1 MPAAIGAIERARA
14 ARPARSSEPAGHPSP
29 PLLDALP
36 PLDDDA
42 IAACR
47 QRADHLS
54 ARISARIHAEVAAF
68 ADPSMHAVITEA
80 IEMSVGLF
88 IDALAGAPTRGR
100 AVGDFF
106 RWLGRV
112 EAAAGHDLDAMR
124 AAHQIAT
131 QETWSELREA
141 SHELDLPATA
151 VGQLANALLN
161 FQNQLLQH
169 AIQGFTLVRGRRG
182 DARNSPRSMLI
193 EALLRGDCPDR
204 IQELA
209 SAVSW
214 PVPDSVSV
222 MTTTMSAPAR
232 AVVNATTG
240 ALAGS
245 NGQRLV
251 VIVDTAAAPRLAQH
265 LAQQVSDPVTLSWG
279 VPSDEV
285 HHAARWSA
293 RLFRLAASGQV
304 APPADGVL
312 LCDDHRAK
320 LCMHADPILRRC
332 TDLEVL
338 APLLD
343 ETPKRRASLAETMLL
358 WLQTRE
364 SVPAIADRLG
374 VHQQTV
380 RHRLRRIK
388 ELFGDRLSDPS
399 ETVAL
404 LTALES
410 ATPGWRSDA
419 A

>member
-1 MPAAIGAIERARA
+1 VT
-14 ARPARSSEPAGHPSP
+14 GHPSP
-29 PLLDALP
+29 PLIDALP
-36 PLDDDA
+36 PLDDDV

-47 QRADHLS
+47 QRAGQLS

-68 ADPSMHAVITEA
+68 ADPSMHAVISEA
-80 IEMSVGLF
+80 IDMSVGLF

-100 AVGDFF
+100 AVADFF

-141 SHELDLPATA
+141 SDQLDLAPTA

-169 AIQGFTLVRGRRG
+169 AMQGFTLVRGRRG
-182 DARNSPRSMLI
+182 VARNRPRSLLI
-193 EALLRGDCPDR
+193 EALLHGECPDR
-204 IQELA
+204 IAELA
-209 SAVSW
+209 RAVDW
-214 PVPDSVSV
+214 PVPDSVAV
-222 MTTTMSAPAR
+222 ITTTLSVQAR
-232 AVVNATTG
+232 AVVGATTG

-251 VIVDTAAAPRLAQH
+251 VIVDAAAAPRLADH

-279 VPSDEV
+279 VAPDDV

-293 RLFRLAASGQV
+293 RLFRLAANGQV
-304 APPADGVL
+304 PAPADGVL

-320 LCMHADPILRRC
+320 LCLHADPILRRC

-338 APLLD
+338 APLLT
-343 ETPKRRASLAETMLL
+343 ETPKRRSALADTMLL

-364 SVPAIADRLG
+364 SVPAIANRLG

-380 RHRLRRIK
+380 RHRLRRLK

-399 ETVAL
+399 QTVAL